1 MQPVRPADYPAHP
14 TLAQSLT
21 LPAETPLTEASAEEA
36 LAAWREYLGFTGPML
51 LVRQP
56 DRARKLLMEAF
67 GLQPGEPVAIPVNAR
82 RFLSEAVKRSKG
94 KPLFVE
100 LDADLEFVCETPGL
114 EQVRLVWAQPVGG
127 MAPPQ
132 PIPGKALFVDHGLTL
147 PAPLA
152 GAGVDPG
159 AEATLWGLHL
169 GADGDGALIAFCD
182 AELAERAASL
192 IGPDDTPDLGR
203 TLAQCARLRGADG
216 LAARQLAVD
225 QAVRIG
231 MEAGAGMP
239 MAPRANGALPFGLP
253 VRIPAEVDV
262 ATFISYVRNELV
274 ALDWLPELQPVF
286 YVANQVTQDQA
297 LTRRSAENLARWLIS
312 PLGPDFVEDEVTHA
326 VLGILK
332 AAEYTGARW
341 YTNPGRARWYSD
353 LLIEWYGPTHD
364 AYHPAFAIS
373 APAQE

>member
-36 LAAWREYLGFTGPML
+36 LAAWREYLDFAGPLL

-67 GLQPGEPVAIPVNAR
+67 GIQPGEPVAIPVNTR

-114 EQVRLVWAQPVGG
+114 EPARLVWAQSVGG
-127 MAPPQ
+127 MAPPR

-152 GAGVDPG
+152 GADEDLG
-159 AEATLWGLHL
+159 ADVTLWGLHL
-169 GADGDGALIAFCD
+169 GDDGDGALIAFRD
-182 AELAERAASL
+182 ADLAVRAAAL
-192 IGPDDTPDLGR
+192 LGPDDAPDAR
-203 TLAQCARLRGADG
+203 RALAQCARLRGPDG
-216 LAARQLAVD
+216 LAARQLAID
-225 QAVRIG
+225 EAVRVG

-239 MAPRANGALPFGLP
+239 MGQRANGALPFGLP
-253 VRIPAEVDV
+253 VCIPSDVDV

-274 ALDWLPELQPVF
+274 ALDWLPELQPLF
-286 YVANQVTQDQA
+286 YVANQVTQNHA
-297 LTRRSAENLARWLIS
+297 LTRQSAENLARWVIS

-326 VLGILK
+326 VIGILK
-332 AAEYTGARW
+332 AAEYTGSRW

-353 LLIEWYGPTHD
+353 LLFEWYGPEHD
-364 AYHPAFAIS
+364 AYHPAFEIS
-373 APAQE
+373 VPAVE

>member
-1 MQPVRPADYPAHP
+1 
-14 TLAQSLT
+14 L
-21 LPAETPLTEASAEEA
+21 
-36 LAAWREYLGFTGPML
+36 L
-51 LVRQP
+51 LVKQP

-67 GLQPGEPVAIPVNAR
+67 GIQPGEPVAIPVNAR
-82 RFLSEAVKRSKG
+82 RFLSEAVKRARG

-100 LDADLEFVCETPGL
+100 LDADLEFIHETPGL
-114 EQVRLVWAQPVGG
+114 EPVRLAWAQPVGG
-127 MAPPQ
+127 MASPR

-147 PAPLA
+147 PAPLTTTDA
-152 GAGVDPG
+152 DLGADV
-159 AEATLWGLHL
+159 TLWNLHL
-169 GADGDGALIAFCD
+169 GDDGEGALIAFRD
-182 AELAERAASL
+182 PDLAERMTAL
-192 IGPDDTPDLGR
+192 LGPDDAPDAGR
-203 TLAQCARLRGADG
+203 TLAQCVRLRGADG
-216 LAARQLAVD
+216 LAARQLAVE
-225 QAVRIG
+225 QAVRVG

-239 MAPRANGALPFGLP
+239 MAPRANGALAFGVP
-253 VRIPAEVDV
+253 VRIPGEVDV

-297 LTRRSAENLARWLIS
+297 LTRQSAGNLARWIIS

-353 LLIEWYGPTHD
+353 LLIDWYGPAHD
-364 AYHPAFAIS
+364 AYHPAFEIT
-373 APAQE
+373 APAAE